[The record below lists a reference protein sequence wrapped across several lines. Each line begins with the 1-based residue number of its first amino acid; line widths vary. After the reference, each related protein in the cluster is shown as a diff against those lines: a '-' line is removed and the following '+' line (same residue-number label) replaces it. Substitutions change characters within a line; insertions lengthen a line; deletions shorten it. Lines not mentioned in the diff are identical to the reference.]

1 MELVTKG
8 KFKTGR
14 VYDFDQ
20 LVEWEIINS
29 VSDDDPILTIND
41 HIVVIRDDSRGMKC
55 KVKVCTFDDDQIRD
69 DDILKA
75 YDDASSHI

>member
-1 MELVTKG
+1 MKLATRG
-8 KFKTGR
+8 RFTTGR

-20 LVEWEIINS
+20 VVEWDVVNS
-29 VSDDDPILTIND
+29 ESDDDPILAIND
-41 HIVVIRDDSRGMKC
+41 HTVVIRDDSRGMKC
-55 KVKVCTFDDDQIRD
+55 KVKVFTFNDDQITD